1 MKKISR
7 YFAAII
13 TLQLIATFICH
24 AQTSPN
30 LILKTPPKNVAIDGN
45 IKEWGDSLSY
55 YSPEERINYMLANNK
70 DTLYLAVK
78 IYDKT
83 EIARVLHAGLTFSID
98 PKGKKKQTFSITF
111 PLNVQGSASV
121 PFNHHAEG
129 DEDAVT
135 QEDRDELMRE
145 RITTLRG
152 IKVVGFKD
160 IEDDMITTSNTYGI
174 QTALNYDDAGNLTCE
189 AAIPMKFFH
198 ADNALKTQWAFNIQ
212 INGIQRPAPTSSDA
226 NGGGGGGHN
235 GGMGGGG
242 GGMGGGGGRHGGG
255 GHHGGGSGA
264 TSTDMGEIAK
274 TVDFWGKFYLAKD
287 Q

>member
-7 YFAAII
+7 YFAGII
-13 TLQLIATFICH
+13 TLQLIATVICH

-30 LILKTPPKNVAIDGN
+30 LNLKTPPKNVAIDGN

-55 YSPEERINYMLANNK
+55 YSPEERINYMIANNK

-83 EIARVLHAGLTFSID
+83 EIARVLHAGLTFSVD

-121 PFNHHAEG
+121 PFNHNSQG

-145 RITTLRG
+145 RITSLRG

-174 QTALNYDDAGNLTCE
+174 QTALNYDDAGNLNCE

-198 ADNALKTQWAFNIQ
+198 ADNALKSQWAFNIQ
-212 INGIQRPAPTSSDA
+212 INGIQRPAPSSSDA
-226 NGGGGGGHN
+226 NSGGGGHS
-235 GGMGGGG
+235 GGM
-242 GGMGGGGGRHGGG
+242 GGGGRHGGG
-255 GHHGGGSGA
+255 GGGHHGGGGGSNSA
-264 TSTDMGEIAK
+264 DMGEMAK

>member
-1 MKKISR
+1 MKLIPR
-7 YFAAII
+7 YFAGII
-13 TLQLIATFICH
+13 TLQLIATLVCQ

-30 LILKTPPKNVAIDGN
+30 LNLKTPPKNVIVDGN

-55 YSPEERINYMLANNK
+55 YSPEERINYMIANNK

-121 PFNHHAEG
+121 PFNRHAPG
-129 DEDAVT
+129 DEDVIT

-145 RITTLRG
+145 RITSLRG

-160 IEDDMITTSNTYGI
+160 IEGDMITTSNTYGI
-174 QTALNYDDAGNLTCE
+174 QSALNYDDAGNLTCE

-198 ADNALKTQWAFNIQ
+198 ADSELKSQWAFNIQ
-212 INGIQRPAPTSSDA
+212 INGIPRPAPTSDD
-226 NGGGGGGHN
+226 NGGSH
-235 GGMGGGG
+235 GG
-242 GGMGGGGGRHGGG
+242 GGMGGGGGGRHGGG
-255 GHHGGGSGA
+255 GGKHGGGGGSNSA
-264 TSTDMGEIAK
+264 DMGEMAK
-274 TVDFWGKFYLAKD
+274 TVDFWGKFSLAKD
-287 Q
+287 